1 MATQYVISES
11 LEKLV
16 SAASTGLQLQD
27 LAKSL
32 DNSGKAEHDQI
43 RNGVAGYL
51 AFLTNEKLHDD
62 PMDPKFAKI
71 APAQGVRENLD
82 YMLKGSD
89 KVVGVYT
96 KFENAVTDE
105 DVQGAKETFVGSLS
119 EVDKFKFYMRMDRQG
134 FKPVKPDDKASDDEK
149 KVFTD
154 LDSAIKRLQYAEK
167 LEIALSQGN
176 LAAAEQLVAENDS
189 GASLYNL
196 SLVRLY
202 TPGLAQ
208 ERSAVH
214 YNNRLKLLQEEISEL
229 PKKLNESG
237 AYALID
243 KAMEKDQGTK
253 AKAFLKMYE
262 AHKQAET
269 EREEAA

>member
-1 MATQYVISES
+1 MATQYTISEG

-16 SAASTGLQLQD
+16 SAASTGLRLKD
-27 LAKSL
+27 LAQDL

-51 AFLTNEKLHDD
+51 TFIQNEKLHDD
-62 PMDPKFAKI
+62 PMDPKFAKV
-71 APAQGVRENLD
+71 APAQGIRENLD
-82 YMLKGSD
+82 YMLGGRD
-89 KVVGVYT
+89 KVEGIYT
-96 KFENAVTDE
+96 KFEKAVTDK
-105 DVQGAKETFVGSLS
+105 DLQGARETFVGDLG
-119 EVDKFKFYMRMDRQG
+119 DDAKFEFYMNMAILQG

-154 LDSAIKRLQYAEK
+154 LDSAIKRIQYAAK
-167 LEIALSQGN
+167 LEIALKQGN

-189 GASLYNL
+189 GASLYSL

-202 TPGLAQ
+202 TPNLAQ
-208 ERSAVH
+208 ERSAIH
-214 YNNRLKLLQEEISEL
+214 YNNRLKLLQAEVSEL

-262 AHKQAET
+262 AYKQAET
-269 EREEAA
+269 EREE

>member
-1 MATQYVISES
+1 MNMAI
-11 LEKLV
+11 L
-16 SAASTGLQLQD
+16 
-27 LAKSL
+27 
-32 DNSGKAEHDQI
+32 
-43 RNGVAGYL
+43 
-51 AFLTNEKLHDD
+51 
-62 PMDPKFAKI
+62 
-71 APAQGVRENLD
+71 
-82 YMLKGSD
+82 
-89 KVVGVYT
+89 
-96 KFENAVTDE
+96 
-105 DVQGAKETFVGSLS
+105 
-119 EVDKFKFYMRMDRQG
+119 QG

-154 LDSAIKRLQYAEK
+154 LDSAIKRIQYAAK
-167 LEIALSQGN
+167 LEIALKQGN

-189 GASLYNL
+189 GASLYSL

-202 TPGLAQ
+202 TPNLAQ
-208 ERSAVH
+208 ERSAIH
-214 YNNRLKLLQEEISEL
+214 YNNRLKLLQAEVSEL